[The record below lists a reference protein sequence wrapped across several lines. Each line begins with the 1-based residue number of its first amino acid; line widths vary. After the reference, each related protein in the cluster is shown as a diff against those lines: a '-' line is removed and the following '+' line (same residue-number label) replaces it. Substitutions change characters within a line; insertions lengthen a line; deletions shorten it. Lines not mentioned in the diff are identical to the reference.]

1 MKKKDIS
8 TTLGLGLG
16 FVVILIGMSLNNGKI
31 TLSGLK
37 LFWDLP
43 SVFITFG
50 GSFFTVLIA
59 FPLESVKRL
68 PQMIKNA
75 FFQKSISQIEIINKF
90 VELSKKA
97 RREGLLSLEDE
108 IQNLDDNFIKSG
120 IQMVVDGIEPETIR
134 EILELETYEM
144 QRRHTSGINILKA
157 WAGYGPAY
165 GMIGTLIG
173 LVQMLANLNDP
184 SSLGPGMSKAIITS
198 FYGSVLANFIFG
210 PLAAKLELKSEVEA
224 KVREMIIEGILA
236 IQAGVNP
243 RIVED
248 KLKTYL
254 SPAERLKMI
263 SENPQGSMV
272 TEGE

>member
-8 TTLGLGLG
+8 TTIGLGLG
-16 FVVILIGMSLNNGKI
+16 FIVILIGMAMNNGKI

-43 SVFITFG
+43 SIFITVG
-50 GSFFTVLIA
+50 GSFFTILIA
-59 FPLESVKRL
+59 YPLEAVKKL
-68 PQMIKNA
+68 PAMIKNA
-75 FFQKSISQIEIINKF
+75 FFDKSIPQLEIINNF

-108 IQNLDDNFIKSG
+108 IQNIEDDFLKNG

-134 EILELETYEM
+134 EILELEIYEM
-144 QRRHTSGINILKA
+144 QRRHSEGINILKS

-184 SSLGPGMSKAIITS
+184 KALGPGMSKAIITS
-198 FYGSVLANFIFG
+198 FYGSVMANFIFG
-210 PLAAKLELKSEVEA
+210 PLAGKLELKSEKEA
-224 KVREMIIEGILA
+224 KIREMMLEGILS

-254 SPAERLKMI
+254 SPVEKLKMI
-263 SENPQGSMV
+263 KENQQGSMV
-272 TEGE
+272 TENE